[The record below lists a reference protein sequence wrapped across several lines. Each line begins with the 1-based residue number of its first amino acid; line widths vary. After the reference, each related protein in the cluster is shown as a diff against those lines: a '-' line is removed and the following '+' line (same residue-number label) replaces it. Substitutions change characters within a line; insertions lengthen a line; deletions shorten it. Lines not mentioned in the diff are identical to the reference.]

1 MSTVKILIQFTH
13 LEYVWLDAGIKV
25 TALHPAT
32 ICINQVKKFCQV
44 LLWLGHEQDGDGQ
57 DCHMD
62 QQVQGEDE
70 DCKGSDPT
78 GTARHHPLATKIE
91 NIIQHPLPLDLSCVD
106 LQLITTHR
114 F

>member
-1 MSTVKILIQFTH
+1 MSTVKISIQFTH
-13 LEYVWLDAGIKV
+13 LDYLWLDDSIKV
-25 TALHPAT
+25 TALQPAI
-32 ICINQVKKFCQV
+32 ICINQVKKCCQV

-62 QQVQGEDE
+62 QQVQGEDQ
-70 DCKGSDPT
+70 DCRGSDPT
-78 GTARHHPLATKIE
+78 ATARHHPLATRIE
-91 NIIQHPLPLDLSCVD
+91 DFIQDLLPLDLRCVD